1 MPGTSTCAVC
11 GKAGKAVA
19 FKEETMDK
27 VCFRFRFRF
36 VDSLF
41 FDLDLIWFVL
51 FGSGSIQLLLQMISR
66 TLSLTHAHTTMLYLF
81 VICLILLKDP

>member
-1 MPGTSTCAVC
+1 
-11 GKAGKAVA
+11 
-19 FKEETMDK
+19 
-27 VCFRFRFRF
+27 
-36 VDSLF
+36 DSLF